1 MQVSIICI
9 PRECFCHDTLHIA
22 KARAERCLKPTVS
35 AFALSSRLKK
45 MKGSVGRK
53 VRWQTSSAPLML
65 KRQQEIRDGQMEKGN
80 GGKSNNILQRE
91 GRERKRR
98 WKDESKCSSSR
109 EKEMEMHESNNVYVK
124 DISPFLC

>member
-1 MQVSIICI
+1 MRS
-9 PRECFCHDTLHIA
+9 EGDTY
-22 KARAERCLKPTVS
+22 RRCLKPTVS
-35 AFALSSRLKK
+35 LCTFLFEEDEGIR
-45 MKGSVGRK
+45 GEK
-53 VRWQTSSAPLML
+53 VRWQTSSTPLML

-80 GGKSNNILQRE
+80 GGKSNNILQRD

-109 EKEMEMHESNNVYVK
+109 KTEMEIHGSNNVYVQ